1 MVGYAVLAGVAL
13 LSLLLGLFVGWLW
26 AGRRASATQALL
38 ADQTADLKAA
48 QADLLAL
55 RSRFEAAIRDLAGMS
70 ERASRADQLASNLLQ
85 VQSDKAAA
93 DVALSTVRTQ
103 MAERERAVA
112 EQLAQLTVLGLETE
126 QKFKALAEAALRT
139 NEQTFLRLA
148 NETFEKHRAGSSEEI
163 AKNKVEL
170 AQLLAPVQDT
180 LKRYETNLGDME
192 KLRAGAYEGMK
203 ELIAQMRI
211 EQNIVHTEAGRLAN
225 MLRSNVKA
233 RGNWGEHQ
241 LRNVLEQAGLSAYS
255 DFKVE
260 DQQDGLRPDVK
271 VRLPGG
277 RILVIDAKTPL
288 TSFQNASEAETEELR
303 KSHLVAHARALKE
316 RARELSDKK
325 YWDQFTDAPD
335 FVIMFVPGEHFVHA
349 AMENDPELWDYA
361 LQRRVLIATPLNL
374 VALAK
379 TVAQIWRQEK
389 LTDTARVVATVG
401 REVYKRLT
409 LMGEKIQDVG
419 KKLNSTVAAYNG
431 MVANIEGTVLPQAR
445 KFTELDVEGADQ
457 PLAELS
463 AVETGVRLPVGGR
476 DLLLPGADEID
487 IPKTH

>member
-1 MVGYAVLAGVAL
+1 MVSFFVLGLVAAICCLAGVL
-13 LSLLLGLFVGWLW
+13 VGWLW
-26 AGRRASATQALL
+26 AGRRAAAAQALL
-38 ADQTADLKAA
+38 ADQTTDLVAV
-48 QADLLAL
+48 QADLVAL
-55 RSRFEAAIRDLAGMS
+55 RSRFESAIRDLAGMS
-70 ERASRADQLASNLLQ
+70 ERASRADALAHALELSQ
-85 VQSDKAAA
+85 TAKAEA
-93 DVALSTVRTQ
+93 DVAMSTVRTQ
-103 MAERERAVA
+103 LAERERAIA
-112 EQLAQLTVLGLETE
+112 AQLTQLTALGQETE
-126 QKFKALAEAALRT
+126 QKFKGLAEAVLRS
-139 NEQTFLRLA
+139 NEQAFLRLA
-148 NETFEKHRAGSSEEI
+148 DETFQKHRAGSSDEI
-163 AKNKVEL
+163 AKNKAEL
-170 AQLLAPVQDT
+170 AQLLVPVQDT
-180 LKRYETNLGDME
+180 LKRYEANLGDME

-260 DQQDGLRPDVK
+260 DQLDGLRPDVK

-288 TSFQNASEAETEELR
+288 TSFQNASEADTEELR
-303 KSHLVAHARALKE
+303 KSHLVSHARALKE
-316 RARELSDKK
+316 RVRELSDKK

-349 AMENDPELWDYA
+349 AMENDPDLWDYA
-361 LQRRVLIATPLNL
+361 LKRRVLIATPLNL

-401 REVYKRLT
+401 RDLYKRLT

-419 KKLNSTVAAYNG
+419 KKLNSTVASYNG
-431 MVANIEGTVLPQAR
+431 MVATIEGTVLPQAR

-457 PLAELS
+457 PLAEL
-463 AVETGVRLPVGGR
+463 APIETGVRLPAGGR
-476 DLLLPGADEID
+476 DLLLPEPDDADM
-487 IPKTH
+487 PKPH